1 MAPSTFW
8 FRHIRYSK
16 TFPSISG
23 GSCEPASVLLLI
35 ATSLAP
41 TSFLFPRSYW
51 PVVLVQR
58 GLGQPVHSLLESGV
72 RNAQPEGK
80 AVDEITI
87 RIVNLAGFQVA
98 YKADGDLPAF
108 GYLSVGQLFLLPYM
122 EGKRTESGQPAQVPL
137 RVYWMLP
144 YTFGQLCSRKT
155 LRLPSCFDRLSK
167 SLIELVPGQ
176 HRKVLL
182 ASSIAV
188 QRGRGIGKRFLE
200 WNGLWWVRGCG

>member
-8 FRHIRYSK
+8 FRPIRYSK

-23 GSCEPASVLLLI
+23 GSCEPVSALLLI
-35 ATSLAP
+35 AASLAP
-41 TSFLFPRSYW
+41 RSFLFSLAYW

-72 RNAQPEGK
+72 RNAQPEGE
-80 AVDEITI
+80 AVDEVTI

-108 GYLSVGQLFLLPYM
+108 GYLFVGQLFLLPYL

-137 RVYWMLP
+137 RAYWMLP
-144 YTFGQLCSRKT
+144 YTFGQLCSRET
-155 LRLPSCFDRLSK
+155 LRLPRRFDRLPK
-167 SLIELVPGQ
+167 CLIELVPGQ
-176 HRKVLL
+176 HRQFLL
-182 ASSIAV
+182 SSSIAA
-188 QRGRGIGKRFLE
+188 QRGGGIGKRFLKR
-200 WNGLWWVRGCG
+200 NGLCLLGTCG